1 MNSAMSAP
9 LPDQSSS
16 AVSADDRPI
25 DSQLGLLRFPLR
37 WSDTAIIAFVPKDR
51 FPVSG
56 PVLDGLKTVYPVLQ
70 RAIDALARLCME
82 RSLGIMDGR
91 RRPGV
96 ASAIIGNRTH
106 LLYME
111 PNFAAGIEPWFDV
124 DRNHLEA
131 RNAELAAHVRS
142 AVEAVCTTGKS
153 DVFRLADAASRVAAA
168 LYLTPLHRATAELRP
183 RAGLATLVSASLLDG
198 PDPPTLER
206 VFELTHMEALVAAR
220 IINGKTVEDI
230 ARDQRR
236 SVLTIRNQLKSVF
249 SKIGC
254 QRQIELLRIVFALVP
269 PTVY

>member
-37 WSDTAIIAFVPKDR
+37 WSDTAIIAFVP
-51 FPVSG
+51 S
-56 PVLDGLKTVYPVLQ
+56 PVLQ

-153 DVFRLADAASRVAAA
+153 DVFRLADAAGRVAAV
-168 LYLTPLHRATAELRP
+168 LYLTPLHRASAELRP